1 MAIGIGSRVAW
12 TYQGARTFGTVTGV
26 AKKRATISTQSGG
39 QVVRIAQPGDPVLEI
54 KSESTGNKV
63 LKLRSELKEA
73 PLRR

>member
-26 AKKRATISTQSGG
+26 SKKRNTISTRSGG
-39 QVVRIAQPGDPVLEI
+39 RVTRIAQPGDPVLEI

-73 PLRR
+73 PLKR